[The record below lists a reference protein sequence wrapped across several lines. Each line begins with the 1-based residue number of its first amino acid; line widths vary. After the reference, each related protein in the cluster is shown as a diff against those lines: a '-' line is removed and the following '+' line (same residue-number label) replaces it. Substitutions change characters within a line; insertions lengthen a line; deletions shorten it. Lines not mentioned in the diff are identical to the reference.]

1 MAEAV
6 TVENIN
12 IAAIMESEAGK
23 KAETK
28 LTEIMESNP
37 VVSKLVKVAETVE
50 DVYQIAKEYFT
61 MKFEDF
67 KVLFERT
74 VNYFKESK
82 AELSDEVLDNVVGG
96 WSFSGFWNKYKSVII
111 KAAIVVGATAV
122 AAIAGA
128 VTGGAAV
135 AFVAGSF
142 VGLVATGAVGT
153 YSRITGD

>member
-23 KAETK
+23 KAEEK
-28 LTEIMESNP
+28 LTEVMEANP
-37 VVSKLVKVAETVE
+37 VVSKLVKAAETVE

-82 AELSDEVLDNVVGG
+82 AELSDEGLDNVVGG
-96 WSFSGFWNKYKSVII
+96 WSFSGFWNEYKEKII
-111 KAAIVVGATAV
+111 KTAFVVACTAIGAGL
-122 AAIAGA
+122 GA
-128 VTGGAAV
+128 VTGGLGV
-135 AFVAGSF
+135 ALLGGV
-142 VGLVATGAVGT
+142 VGALGGATTLCIFDEV
-153 YSRITGD
+153 D